1 MPTLSA
7 ATRQRLGRWF
17 PLTGYSDPLIRYRA
31 LCTYILAVV
40 FLASALPIALV
51 LVLDS
56 LSGAT
61 PDLGGLSLVIVN
73 LIVLWGGAIAAI
85 ALTRLGRQVSGAIVL
100 LAMITI
106 TIGFGLANLA
116 PPIDISA
123 VIVAL
128 ALWMY
133 LSIATLLVG
142 TRSLVPV
149 AAISLLGIVF
159 FAIQTTAN
167 PLPGRF
173 NLSVLA
179 APIVA
184 LISLF
189 LAHVGVNWLQARSQ
203 SEAVQRINLDAT
215 ERSAVMASLLSI
227 TQRSL
232 LRLPLPS
239 LLSEVARLVRDSF
252 IELDTVQLWLIDAD
266 RRGATLSASTDKA
279 DPLQRHVGV
288 GSLDVVGRV
297 AIEGRAIVVRDTA
310 AEQPYRRSALP
321 PGILTQLA
329 VPLKITSEVIGILV
343 AFSAQADVLAGED
356 ATGIQQLADQIAV
369 AVDNAR
375 SYEAAQTA
383 QAEVRR
389 LMDEMRTNQ
398 RAVERLNQQLT
409 GKVWGEY
416 LRGRNQPLAFTVDLQ
431 SGQVD
436 NFAELT
442 EPLAEAV
449 RTNTVVTR
457 PAAST
462 PTSGVSQTA
471 AAVIALPIVL
481 RGQSLGAVEFE
492 LEPGQMPTPEQIA
505 EMRQAIERLGLFA
518 DNARLLEEAQRL
530 AQREA
535 LISLISTRL
544 QNAASVD
551 SVLSAA
557 AQNLADILDSPRV
570 AIRVT
575 GSFGALDESTYDQG
589 AAR

>member
-1 MPTLSA
+1 MSTLSA
-7 ATRQRLGRWF
+7 STRQRLGRWF

-40 FLASALPIALV
+40 FLASALPINLV
-51 LVLDS
+51 LALES

-61 PDLGGLSLVIVN
+61 PDLSGFGLVIVN
-73 LIVLWGGAIAAI
+73 LIVLCGGSIAAI
-85 ALTRLGRQVSGAIVL
+85 AFTRIGQQVSGAVVL
-100 LAMITI
+100 LVMITV

-116 PPIDISA
+116 PPIDNSA

-133 LSIATLLVG
+133 VSIATLLVG
-142 TRSLVPV
+142 ARSL
-149 AAISLLGIVF
+149 ALISGITLLGIVF

-173 NLSVLA
+173 NLSVLTV
-179 APIVA
+179 PIIT

-203 SEAVQRINLDAT
+203 SEAVQRINLEAT
-215 ERSAVMASLLSI
+215 ERSAVMAGLLSI

-239 LLSEVARLVRDSF
+239 LLSEVTRLVRDSF
-252 IELDTVQLWLIDAD
+252 VELDTVQLWLIDAD
-266 RRGATLSASTDKA
+266 RRGATLSASSDKA

-297 AIEGRAIVVRDTA
+297 AIEGRAILVRDTP

-321 PGILTQLA
+321 QGILTQLA
-329 VPLKITSEVIGILV
+329 VPLKITSDVIGVLV
-343 AFSAQADVLAGED
+343 ALSSQADVLAGQD

-369 AVDNAR
+369 AIDNAR

-383 QAEVRR
+383 QGEIRR
-389 LMDEMRTNQ
+389 LTDEMRANQ

-409 GKVWGEY
+409 GKVWGDY
-416 LRGRNQPLAFTVDLQ
+416 LHGRTQPLAFTVDLE

-442 EPLAEAV
+442 ESLAQAV
-449 RTNTVVTR
+449 RTNAVVTR
-457 PAAST
+457 PDANA
-462 PTSGVSQTA
+462 PTSGASSTP
-471 AAVIALPIVL
+471 AVIALPITL

-492 LEPGQMPTPEQIA
+492 LEPGQMPAPEQIA
-505 EMRQAIERLGLFA
+505 VMQQALERLGLFA

-530 AQREA
+530 AQRET
-535 LISLISTRL
+535 LISLLSTRL

-551 SVLSAA
+551 SVLTAA

-575 GSFGALDESTYDQG
+575 GSFSALDELPYDQG